1 MVVRVDGSEKCLR
14 ISVQDNGCGL
24 APGARSGVGLR
35 SMHERA
41 RSLGGTLRLESTQ
54 GEGLGVLL
62 ELPVRS
68 LSGGVYA

>member
-1 MVVRVDGSEKCLR
+1 METLLSP
-14 ISVQDNGCGL
+14 L
-24 APGARSGVGLR
+24 ALSARSSIR